1 MHPKEQ
7 ITQDLKAAMKAGDTQ
22 KRGVL
27 RLLLAAF
34 KQAEVDR
41 QKELTPE
48 DALGILMSEA
58 KKRREAIEEMEKAG
72 RQALAEQER
81 YELSVIEAYLP
92 AQMSR
97 EDVERIAREVIAE
110 VGATTPKDMGR
121 VMKAIMP
128 RVKDQAD
135 GKLVNRIVREL
146 LS

>member
-27 RLLLAAF
+27 RLMLAAF

-41 QKELTPE
+41 QKELSAE
-48 DALGILMSEA
+48 DALAILMTEA

-72 RQALAEQER
+72 REELAAQER

-92 AQMSR
+92 QQMSR
-97 EDVERIAREVIAE
+97 EEIEQLVREVIAE

-128 RVKDQAD
+128 RVKGKAD
-135 GKLVNRIVREL
+135 GKLVNGIVREL
-146 LS
+146 LR